1 MIKEYNE
8 NAGRS
13 RDPMRAVQ
21 TKKYLYLFN
30 PWSNGERVFATATNG
45 TVTCKRMVELAKT
58 DEKLAAR
65 LDLYRYRVPEELY
78 QVDEDPDCLVNLI
91 AHPDHQ
97 DELKKLRSTLA
108 RWMVKSGDPLIEP
121 FRKREDASFVE
132 AYVQRLENESAAR
145 RSKKPKGEKSEKKPK
160 NKEKKGSDKPKKNQ
174 VL

>member
-1 MIKEYNE
+1 MRGRHDGGV
-8 NAGRS
+8 AGHILGGHDEVRTRLEVHRS
-13 RDPMRAVQ
+13 CGEGSE
-21 TKKYLYLFN
+21 
-30 PWSNGERVFATATNG
+30 SNLRP
-45 TVTCKRMVELAKT
+45 L
-58 DEKLAAR
+58 
-65 LDLYRYRVPEELY
+65 
-78 QVDEDPDCLVNLI
+78 QVDEDPDCLGNLI
-91 AHPDHQ
+91 AHPEHQ

-160 NKEKKGSDKPKKNQ
+160 NKEKKRSDKPKKNQ